1 MITLDVWDL
10 LISGGLVVAL
20 AGVSVYSQL
29 SVGRD
34 LIVASLRMAIQ
45 LALISLMLK
54 VLFEQ
59 RDFIWILLM
68 SIVMVIVAGREVVA
82 RQERPLAGWA
92 VWGIGTSS
100 LFVSSLTVASFAL
113 VVLVQPQPWFH
124 PQYAIPL
131 LGMLLGNTMNAVA
144 LSMDRLTS
152 GVWSHREVI
161 EQRLMLGEDMRQATG
176 DLIRA
181 SVRGGLIPIINA
193 MAVAGLVS
201 LPGMMT
207 GQILSGV
214 APTVAVK
221 YQILIWFLIAAGSG
235 FGMLIAVHLTCRQL
249 FDDRQR
255 LMLSRL
261 RTNQD
266 LESR

>member
-45 LALISLMLK
+45 LALISLVLK

>member
-1 MITLDVWDL
+1 MITLDIWDL
-10 LISGGLVVAL
+10 VISGGLVGVL
-20 AGVSVYSQL
+20 AGLSVWGRL
-29 SVGRD
+29 GVGRD
-34 LIVASLRMAIQ
+34 LIVASLRMSIQ
-45 LALISLMLK
+45 LALISLILK
-54 VLFEQ
+54 VLFDQ
-59 RDFIWILLM
+59 RNFVWILLM
-68 SIVMVIVAGREVVA
+68 AVVMVLVAGREVVA
-82 RQERPLAGWA
+82 RQDRPLAGWI

-100 LFVSSLTVASFAL
+100 LCVSSLTVACFAL
-113 VVLVQPQPWFH
+113 LVLVQPTPWFH

-131 LGMLLGNTMNAVA
+131 LGMLLGNTMNAVS
-144 LSMDRLTS
+144 LSMDRLTA
-152 GVWSHREVI
+152 GVWSQREVI
-161 EQRLMLGEDMRQATG
+161 EQRLMLGEDVKQATSR
-176 DLIRA
+176 LVRE

-214 APTVAVK
+214 APTVAVR

-255 LMLSRL
+255 LQLHRL
-261 RTNQD
+261 RKVEGP
-266 LESR
+266 ESR